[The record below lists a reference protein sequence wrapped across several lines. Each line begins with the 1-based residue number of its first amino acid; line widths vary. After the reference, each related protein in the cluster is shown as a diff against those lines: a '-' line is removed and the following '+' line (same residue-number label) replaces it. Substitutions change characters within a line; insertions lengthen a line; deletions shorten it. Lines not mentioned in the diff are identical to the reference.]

1 MATALLAW
9 VFGLRH
15 AVDADHIAAID
26 NVVRKLM
33 QAGDAPRSVG
43 LYFALGHSTIVV
55 VATMLLA
62 LGVVS
67 LGGDSLLREIG
78 GFIGTSV
85 SALFLL
91 VIAAINLVI
100 FAGLWRTFRAA
111 REQGIH
117 DAEGLDAL
125 LANRGLLARLLGPMF
140 RLVTKPWHMYP
151 LGFLFG
157 LGFDTATEIGLLSI
171 SASEAARG
179 ASLADVLVFPALFA
193 SGMALVDTADFA
205 LMVSAY
211 RWAFVDPLRKLWYN
225 LTITGA
231 SVAVALLIGGIE
243 ALGLIADRLGL
254 SGGVWALVDALNDS
268 LANVGFAVIAL
279 FAIAW
284 LVSVVLYRRMFADD
298 RVARKSARDA
308 PMPPRRSEPGRR
320 CGALTAFSAFVL
332 ARRWRRRLRAE
343 RRPLA
348 RVAAGP
354 GHRRRGSTSQ
364 EAGRAA
370 TRRQTGP
377 APTAAS
383 LSSDACRRRR
393 RASPPAP
400 RARRAWQAR
409 SPSPARRST
418 RAPSPGRARRSKP
431 CRG

>member
-1 MATALLAW
+1 MVEAGTVVLLGGLISANIAAWAWAFALFGERPTVMATALLAW

-33 QAGDAPRSVG
+33 HAGGAPRSVG
-43 LYFALGHSTIVV
+43 LYFALGHSTVV
-55 VATMLLA
+55 VAATVLLA
-62 LGVVS
+62 LGAVS

-78 GFIGTSV
+78 GLIGTSV

-111 REQGIH
+111 REQGVH
-117 DAEGLDAL
+117 DAAQLDAL
-125 LANRGLLARLLGPMF
+125 LASRGFLARLLGPLF

-171 SASEAARG
+171 SATEAGRG

-193 SGMALVDTADFA
+193 SGMALVDTADSA

-231 SVAVALLIGGIE
+231 SVAVALFIGGIE
-243 ALGLIADRLGL
+243 ALGLVADRLGL
-254 SGGVWALVDALNDS
+254 SDGVWTLVDGLNES

-284 LVSVVLYRRMFADD
+284 LVSLALYRRIFTD
-298 RVARKSARDA
+298 
-308 PMPPRRSEPGRR
+308 GR
-320 CGALTAFSAFVL
+320 
-332 ARRWRRRLRAE
+332 
-343 RRPLA
+343 
-348 RVAAGP
+348 
-354 GHRRRGSTSQ
+354 H
-364 EAGRAA
+364 RAA
-370 TRRQTGP
+370 SKVLKC
-377 APTAAS
+377 A
-383 LSSDACRRRR
+383 DATE
-393 RASPPAP
+393 AV
-400 RARRAWQAR
+400 
-409 SPSPARRST
+409 
-418 RAPSPGRARRSKP
+418 
-431 CRG
+431 

>member
-1 MATALLAW
+1 MERAADGMIGVTKLSLRAVDPGMVLLFGGLIATNIAAWAWAFAAFGDRPAVMATALLAW

-43 LYFALGHSTIVV
+43 LYFALGHSTVVV

-62 LGVVS
+62 LGLVS
-67 LGGDSLLREIG
+67 LGGDSLLKDVG

-100 FAGLWRTFRAA
+100 FAGLWRTFRNA
-111 REQGIH
+111 RAQGIH
-117 DAEGLDAL
+117 DVAQLDAL
-125 LANRGLLARLLGPMF
+125 L
-140 RLVTKPWHMYP
+140 
-151 LGFLFG
+151 G

-171 SASEAARG
+171 SASEYALG
-179 ASLADVLVFPALFA
+179 ASLADVMVFPALFA
-193 SGMALVDTADFA
+193 SGMALVDTADSA

-243 ALGLIADRLGL
+243 ALGLIGDRLGL
-254 SGGVWALVDALNDS
+254 SGGVWTLVDGLNDS

-284 LVSVVLYRRMFADD
+284 LVSVVLYRRLFAL
-298 RVARKSARDA
+298 
-308 PMPPRRSEPGRR
+308 E
-320 CGALTAFSAFVL
+320 
-332 ARRWRRRLRAE
+332 RRRTPDVLVGAD
-343 RRPLA
+343 
-348 RVAAGP
+348 
-354 GHRRRGSTSQ
+354 
-364 EAGRAA
+364 A
-370 TRRQTGP
+370 TE
-377 APTAAS
+377 TA
-383 LSSDACRRRR
+383 
-393 RASPPAP
+393 
-400 RARRAWQAR
+400 
-409 SPSPARRST
+409 
-418 RAPSPGRARRSKP
+418 
-431 CRG
+431 

>member
-1 MATALLAW
+1 MFVSRWSLRAVEPGVVVLFGGLIAANVAAWAWAFAAFGDRPTVMATALLAW

-67 LGGDSLLREIG
+67 LGGDSLLKDIG
-78 GFIGTSV
+78 GLIGTSV

-91 VIAAINLVI
+91 LIAAINLVI
-100 FAGLWRTFRAA
+100 FIGLWRTFREA
-111 REQGIH
+111 RAKGVH
-117 DAEGLDAL
+117 DAEGLDRL
-125 LANRGLLARLLGPMF
+125 LVNRGFLARLLGPMF

-157 LGFDTATEIGLLSI
+157 LGFDTATEVGLLSI

-179 ASLADVLVFPALFA
+179 ASLADVMVFPALFA
-193 SGMALVDTADFA
+193 AGMALVDTADSA

-254 SGGVWALVDALNDS
+254 SGGVWALVDGLNES

-279 FAIAW
+279 FAFAW
-284 LVSVVLYRRMFADD
+284 LVSVLLYRRMFAGDPSRED
-298 RVARKSARDA
+298 VLRGADA
-308 PMPPRRSEPGRR
+308 TE
-320 CGALTAFSAFVL
+320 
-332 ARRWRRRLRAE
+332 
-343 RRPLA
+343 
-348 RVAAGP
+348 AA
-354 GHRRRGSTSQ
+354 
-364 EAGRAA
+364 
-370 TRRQTGP
+370 
-377 APTAAS
+377 
-383 LSSDACRRRR
+383 
-393 RASPPAP
+393 
-400 RARRAWQAR
+400 
-409 SPSPARRST
+409 
-418 RAPSPGRARRSKP
+418 
-431 CRG
+431 

>member
-1 MATALLAW
+1 MVFVTKWSLRAVEPATVLMFGGLIAANVAAWAWAFAAFGDRPTVMATALLAW

-43 LYFALGHSTIVV
+43 LYFALGHSTVVV

-62 LGVVS
+62 LGVIGF
-67 LGGDSLLREIG
+67 GGDSLLKDIG
-78 GFIGTSV
+78 GLIGTSV

-91 VIAAINLVI
+91 VIAAINLAI

-111 REQGIH
+111 REQGVH
-117 DAEGLDAL
+117 DAEGLDRL
-125 LANRGLLARLLGPMF
+125 LANRGFLARLLGPMF

-157 LGFDTATEIGLLSI
+157 LGFDTATEVGLLSI

-193 SGMALVDTADFA
+193 TGMALVDTADSA

-211 RWAFVDPLRKLWYN
+211 RWAFVDPMRKLWYN

-231 SVAVALLIGGIE
+231 SVAIALFIGGIE

-254 SGGVWALVDALNDS
+254 TGGVWTLVDHLNGS

-279 FAIAW
+279 FALAW
-284 LVSVVLYRRMFADD
+284 LVSVVLYRRI
-298 RVARKSARDA
+298 
-308 PMPPRRSEPGRR
+308 
-320 CGALTAFSAFVL
+320 
-332 ARRWRRRLRAE
+332 E
-343 RRPLA
+343 RRPRA
-348 RVAAGP
+348 HVTEAA
-354 GHRRRGSTSQ
+354 
-364 EAGRAA
+364 
-370 TRRQTGP
+370 
-377 APTAAS
+377 
-383 LSSDACRRRR
+383 
-393 RASPPAP
+393 
-400 RARRAWQAR
+400 
-409 SPSPARRST
+409 
-418 RAPSPGRARRSKP
+418 
-431 CRG
+431 